1 MLRREKI
8 SDVINLS
15 VGFLPDK
22 WDSAIL
28 GFAEQATPSGM
39 KVVPCYGYQ
48 ALKAVLQYKPS
59 ADMYRAVQQAIND
72 PDVHIVH
79 KLSKHHMWNVIYDLK
94 LPRWEL
100 MDAAIIGVMYH
111 RNSIAGVCFNKITCD
126 DIIKDT
132 HAMTEDAI
140 FKQAAHRSVM
150 LENNILPIYLG
161 ENSPWYLTPIQ

>member
-1 MLRREKI
+1 
-8 SDVINLS
+8 
-15 VGFLPDK
+15 
-22 WDSAIL
+22 
-28 GFAEQATPSGM
+28 
-39 KVVPCYGYQ
+39 
-48 ALKAVLQYKPS
+48 
-59 ADMYRAVQQAIND
+59 
-72 PDVHIVH
+72 
-79 KLSKHHMWNVIYDLK
+79 MWNVIYDLK

-111 RNSIAGVCFNKITCD
+111 RNSIAGVCFNKIACD
-126 DIIKDT
+126 DIIRDT